1 MSTPIPAS
9 TRATRPPALPLVMA
23 AVTLVLWASAFVA
36 IRHLQDVPPGALAL
50 GRTAVG
56 TVVLALFLLI
66 RRVRTHRPMVVPRGR
81 DWLPVV
87 TVGVLWFGVYMVAL
101 NAAEQRIDA
110 GTASMLVQVS
120 PIVIAVL
127 AVLFLGERPHR
138 GLFIGLAVAFAGVI
152 LIGFATSSGDGR
164 GDLLGVLLVLLA
176 AVVYAVSVIAQKP
189 VLVRVPALDMTF
201 FACLIGTVACLPF
214 SGQLVS
220 MIGTAPAGNLW
231 WIGYLGVFPT
241 AVAFTTWAV
250 ALTAMSA
257 SSLGVTTYLVPL
269 ITVLL
274 AWLLLSETPPWLAFV
289 GGVLS
294 LVGVGIARRRPRVDA
309 APQPHSDTAVTPP
322 AMRRGQSR
330 R

>member
-1 MSTPIPAS
+1 MSAPS
-9 TRATRPPALPLVMA
+9 RATRPPALPLVMA
-23 AVTLVLWASAFVA
+23 GTTLVLWASAFVA

-56 TVVLALFLLI
+56 TVVLALFLLV
-66 RRVRTHRPMVVPRGR
+66 RRTRTHRPMVVPRGR

-110 GTASMLVQVS
+110 GTASMLVQIS

-138 GLFIGLAVAFAGVI
+138 GLFIGLAVAFTGVV

-176 AVVYAVSVIAQKP
+176 AVVYSVSVITQKP
-189 VLVRVPALDMTF
+189 VLARVPALDMTF

-220 MIGTAPAGNLW
+220 VIDTAPAGNLW
-231 WIGYLGVFPT
+231 WIVYLGVFPT

-294 LVGVGIARRRPRVDA
+294 LVGVGIARRRPRVEPALRSHADNA
-309 APQPHSDTAVTPP
+309 SHPP
-322 AMRRGQSR
+322 PMRRGR
-330 R
+330 PGR

>member
-1 MSTPIPAS
+1 MSTSAPP
-9 TRATRPPALPLVMA
+9 ATRTSVVPLVMA

-36 IRHLQDVPPGALAL
+36 IRHLQEVPPGALAL
-50 GRTAVG
+50 GRTLVG
-56 TVVLALFLLI
+56 TVMLAVFLVV
-66 RRVRTHRPMVVPRGR
+66 RRLRTHRPMVVPRGR
-81 DWLPVV
+81 DLLSVV

-110 GTASMLVQVS
+110 GTASMLVQIS

-138 GLFIGLAVAFAGVI
+138 GLFVGLAIAFAGVI
-152 LIGFATSSGDGR
+152 LIGVATSSGGGR

-176 AVVYAVSVIAQKP
+176 AAVYAISVVVQKP
-189 VLVRVPALDMTF
+189 VLARVPALDMTF
-201 FACLIGTVACLPF
+201 FACLVGTVACLPF

-220 MIGTAPAGNLW
+220 VVSSAPADTIR
-231 WIGYLGVFPT
+231 WIVYLGVFPT

-274 AWLLLSETPPWLAFV
+274 AWLLLSETPPWLAVV

-294 LVGVGIARRRPRVDA
+294 LAGVGIARRRPTSRDSA
-309 APQPHSDTAVTPP
+309 
-322 AMRRGQSR
+322 RRSTRWVRSGNR
-330 R
+330 DGADRLGH